1 MHYNYVIVSLSL
13 QEELLSQPVSDNEG
27 QECPPLVIAARN
39 GHDKAVSTLI
49 TKFGPGSRADPDGR
63 STDKKLLDLEVTGTV
78 KFDGYTIEGATA
90 LWSAAGAG
98 HLKVRNAVNT
108 SHNFSNVECY

>member
-1 MHYNYVIVSLSL
+1 MLAS
-13 QEELLSQPVSDNEG
+13 PVRDDDG
-27 QECPPLVIAARN
+27 QECPPIVIAARN

-49 TKFGPGSRADPDGR
+49 TKFGPGSKADPDGR
-63 STDKKLLDLEVTGTV
+63 SIDKKLLDLEVTGTV

-98 HLKVRNAVNT
+98 HLKVRYWLLILHT
-108 SHNFSNVECY
+108 LCDR

>member
-1 MHYNYVIVSLSL
+1 MLASAI
-13 QEELLSQPVSDNEG
+13 SDDEG

-39 GHDKAVSTLI
+39 GHEKSVSTLI
-49 TKFGPGSRADPDGR
+49 SKFGPGSHADPDG
-63 STDKKLLDLEVTGTV
+63 SSKDKKLLDLEVAGTV

-98 HLKVRNAVNT
+98 HLKVKYILK
-108 SHNFSNVECY
+108 H